1 GARGRGR
8 GAARPRAEDRARAAA
23 SHAAQDAVD
32 AARRRVVALEERVSG
47 ARYNDTNYIFPT
59 YIVSTLHGGLAGL
72 VIAVIF
78 AAAMTA
84 LSGELSSLATASM
97 VDFYKRYLRPHGTE
111 AQDLL
116 ASRVLTALWGGF
128 AVLVALRAGQ
138 LGSAIETVNRF
149 GSYVYGPILGVFLL
163 AVLTRVGPT
172 AAFLG
177 ILVGEAVVMALAV
190 TDAVHWLWFNVFGA
204 AAVVATGL

>member
-1 GARGRGR
+1 MS
-8 GAARPRAEDRARAAA
+8 DIAAA
-23 SHAAQDAVD
+23 
-32 AARRRVVALEERVSG
+32 G
-47 ARYNDTNYIFPT
+47 P
-59 YIVSTLHGGLAGL
+59 LAGL

-97 VDFYKRYLRPHGTE
+97 IDFYKRYVRPDGTP
-111 AQDLL
+111 AQDLFT
-116 ASRVLTALWGGF
+116 SRLLTALWGAF
-128 AVLVALRAGQ
+128 AVMVALRAGQ

-163 AVLTRVGPT
+163 AVLTRVGST
-172 AAFLG
+172 AAFVG

-190 TDAVHWLWFNVFGA
+190 TDTTFDQSA
-204 AAVVATGL
+204 ATE